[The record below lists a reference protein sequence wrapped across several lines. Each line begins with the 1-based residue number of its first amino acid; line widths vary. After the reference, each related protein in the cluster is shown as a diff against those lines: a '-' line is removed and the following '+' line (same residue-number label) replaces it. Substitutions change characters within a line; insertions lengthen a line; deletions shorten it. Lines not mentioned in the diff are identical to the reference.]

1 MLHSFRHLAPVGLLY
16 LTAWYGLDVASQ
28 QFATAPEVTVW
39 YPAVALDF
47 ALLLVFGL
55 RLWPWVVLSRLVH
68 EFLVVAPLPAPALLL
83 YLAATLVGV
92 VGGSW
97 LLLHGLK
104 MDPRLSRLRD
114 VVLFVAVAVLLGP
127 LVMAALQVLNLEA
140 AGLLP
145 SARGVSQTLQ
155 LWAGSAT
162 GVGLLAP
169 SLLLLLSRWPGLWST
184 LQGRAEPVRWPQS
197 VESRPGWLRGLEAGG
212 AVALTALAV
221 WVGYGEP
228 RGASLDYSYVLFVPL
243 LYVAVV
249 YSFAQTAFSVLVL
262 NVGAALLAGEQVDQN
277 SGLTLQFGLLTVT
290 VSGLLLGG
298 VLRDRQQLTGR
309 LRYLALHDPL
319 TGLGNRRL
327 FAERIG
333 AALSEAPA
341 PEGLAV
347 LLLDF
352 DNFKAI
358 NDSLG
363 HDAGDQVLVDVGERL
378 RTAVR
383 PDDTVARLGGDE
395 FAVLLPRLADAR
407 QATEAAERVLRVLA
421 PVVPVKGFEL
431 QVRASLGLALRDAGQ
446 DGDTLLRN
454 ADVALYH
461 AKAHRRGHVQLFDAS
476 MHRGVL
482 ERIELEAD
490 LRAALSRGALEV
502 YYQPLV
508 ELGSGQL
515 RGFEALVR
523 WPHPTRGL
531 LLPAEFIPLAEDTG
545 LIIAL
550 DRWVLREATREA
562 AGWPTPAGA
571 RALSLGVNLS
581 AAHVHLPGLVDEVC
595 AVLED
600 SGLAPGSLM
609 LELTERVLTGDM
621 ETVTRTLRALRRLG
635 LHLALDNFGTGTSSL
650 GDLRQLPVS
659 DLKVDRSF
667 ISTLGLERDDPIG
680 TELARAIAA
689 LGRALG
695 LNTVAE
701 GVATPGQHAAV
712 RALGYTQAQG
722 FYLSVPLPVAQA
734 RELARR
740 RPLLGVDAPPQT

>member
-1 MLHSFRHLAPVGLLY
+1 
-16 LTAWYGLDVASQ
+16 
-28 QFATAPEVTVW
+28 
-39 YPAVALDF
+39 
-47 ALLLVFGL
+47 
-55 RLWPWVVLSRLVH
+55 
-68 EFLVVAPLPAPALLL
+68 
-83 YLAATLVGV
+83 
-92 VGGSW
+92 
-97 LLLHGLK
+97 LK
-104 MDPRLSRLRD
+104 IDPRLGRLRD
-114 VVLFVAVAVLLGP
+114 VVLFVAVAVVLAP
-127 LVMAALQVLNLEA
+127 LVMAALQVLTLEVF
-140 AGLLP
+140 GLLP
-145 SARGVSQTLQ
+145 SARGVNQTLQ

-169 SLLLLLSRWPGLWST
+169 PLLLGWRRWPGLWAT
-184 LQGRAEPVRWPQS
+184 VGGRPEPDHWPQT
-197 VESRPGWLRGLEAGG
+197 VRPRPGWQQGLEAGA
-212 AVALTALAV
+212 AVVLTGLAI
-221 WVGYGEP
+221 WVAYGGP

-249 YSFAQTAFSVLVL
+249 YSFVQTAFSVLAL
-262 NVGAALLAGEQVDQN
+262 NVGAAVLTGEQVARGG
-277 SGLTLQFGLLTVT
+277 GLTLQFGLLTVT
-290 VSGLLLGG
+290 VSGLLLGA
-298 VLRDRQQLTGR
+298 VLRDRKQLTGR

-327 FAERIG
+327 FAERLD
-333 AALSEAPA
+333 AALSATPA
-341 PEGLAV
+341 PEGVAV

-363 HDAGDQVLVDVGERL
+363 HDAGDQVLVDVGGRL

-431 QVRASLGLALRDAGQ
+431 QVRASLGLAVRDAGQ

-476 MHRGVL
+476 MHRALLDRV
-482 ERIELEAD
+482 ELEAD
-490 LRAALSRGALEV
+490 LRAALSGGALEV

-531 LLPAEFIPLAEDTG
+531 LLPGEFLPLAEDTG

-550 DRWVLREATREA
+550 DRWMLRAATREA
-562 AGWPTPAGA
+562 ARWPTPAGA
-571 RALSLGVNLS
+571 GPLSLGINLS
-581 AAHVHLPGLVDEVC
+581 AAHVHLPDLVDEVC
-595 AVLED
+595 AVLDD
-600 SGLAPGSLM
+600 SGLPPGCLM
-609 LELTERVLTGDM
+609 LELTERVLTGDVP
-621 ETVTRTLRALRRLG
+621 TVTRTLRALRRLG

-659 DLKVDRSF
+659 HLKIDRSF
-667 ISTLGLERDDPIG
+667 IATLGVDGDDPIG

-689 LGRALG
+689 LGHALG
-695 LNTVAE
+695 LTTIAE
-701 GVATPGQHAAV
+701 GVATPEQHAAV

-722 FYLSVPLPVAQA
+722 FHLSAPLPVAQA
-734 RELARR
+734 RELALRR
-740 RPLLGVDAPPQT
+740 PLLGVPLLGVDAPPQD